1 MRARRLRLKTRV
13 LAVTVVT
20 ANVAGN
26 FMLSLGL
33 RHRAPAGFAAPLGW
47 LEALASP
54 WVLLGMTALA
64 LWMLSRLALLS
75 WADLSWVV
83 PVTASGYALTALL
96 GRLLLG
102 EQISPLR
109 WAGILLIT
117 LGVLLVRT
125 TAIRTTRPRRSAEA
139 PR

>member
-1 MRARRLRLKTRV
+1 LSLRRLRLKTRV
-13 LAVTVVT
+13 LAVTVVS

-26 FMLSLGL
+26 FFLSLGL
-33 RHRAPAGFAAPLGW
+33 RHRAPAGLSAPLSW

-54 WVLLGMTALA
+54 WVLLGVSALA

-83 PVTASGYALTALL
+83 PVTASGYALTALA

-125 TAIRTTRPRRSAEA
+125 TAIRTTRPRRPAEG
-139 PR
+139 RR